1 MSNLHLTQ
9 EIQKIA
15 EKLPK
20 QEYTLCKGLK
30 QPFNNTNSGS
40 RKIMQ
45 GIQMEQATQLLDAEV
60 PVIMTG
66 YETMY
71 GEASSNFIKTDRDF
85 TIVNKIKKYSFKDDH
100 YFVILYD
107 QKNGYLDMLE
117 RKSYTYISE
126 II

>member
-20 QEYTLCKGLK
+20 QKYTLCKGLK

-66 YETMY
+66 LKLIMVEPFPIFL
-71 GEASSNFIKTDRDF
+71 SKIRNFIML
-85 TIVNKIKKYSFKDDH
+85 IK
-100 YFVILYD
+100 
-107 QKNGYLDMLE
+107 
-117 RKSYTYISE
+117 
-126 II
+126 